1 MSKEEKRAPEVRF
14 EGFHDDWKQRKLGDI
29 SEKVTEKNKD
39 KKFTETFTNSAEYG
53 IVPQNDFFD
62 KVISNSKNISNYYI
76 VQNDDF
82 IYNPRISNFA
92 PVGPIKRNKLN
103 KVGVMSPL
111 YYVFRTKNID
121 LTFLEKFFD
130 TSYWHRFMK
139 LNGDTGARADRFA
152 IKDSVFKEMP
162 VPYPSSDEQT
172 KIGNLLKQ
180 IDRTIALHQRKLEK
194 LQKLKKAALQSFFPK
209 KDELMP
215 KVRFANFSG
224 LWNQR
229 KLGEMG
235 DTFAGLS
242 GKTKKDF
249 GHGNTKFI
257 TYVNVFKN
265 PISDP
270 KGTESIEIDNK
281 QTEVRYGDIFF
292 TTSSETPEEVGM
304 SSIWLENTENVYLNS
319 FCFGYRLNIKNDPYY
334 LAFLLRSSVI
344 RKKLMLLAQGISRY
358 NISKKKVMEITIPI
372 PTLEEQKHVG
382 LFLKKIDNTITLHQQ
397 KLEKLQ
403 NCKKSF
409 LQKMFI

>member
-1 MSKEEKRAPEVRF
+1 MSKEEKRVPEVRF
-14 EGFHDDWKQRKLGDI
+14 EGFHDDWKQRKLGELSDI
-29 SEKVTEKNKD
+29 VGGGTPSTNIKEYWDGDINWYSPVEIGNDVYTYQSR
-39 KKFTETFTNSAEYG
+39 KKITQLGLQKSSAKILPAGRTILFTSRAGIGDMAILENTGTTNQGFQSI
-53 IVPQNDFFD
+53 IVKEDND
-62 KVISNSKNISNYYI
+62 VY
-76 VQNDDF
+76 F
-82 IYNPRISNFA
+82 IYSYGAKIKKKAIKFA
-92 PVGPIKRNKLN
+92 SG
-103 KVGVMSPL
+103 S
-111 YYVFRTKNID
+111 
-121 LTFLEKFFD
+121 TFLEISGKELG
-130 TSYWHRFMK
+130 K
-139 LNGDTGARADRFA
+139 LQL
-152 IKDSVFKEMP
+152 K
-162 VPYPSSDEQT
+162 VPSLIEQQ
-172 KIGNLLKQ
+172 KIGVLLKK
-180 IDRTIALHQRKLEK
+180 IDNTIALHQRKVDK
-194 LQKLKKAALQSFFPK
+194 LQLLKKAALQSFLPK
-209 KDELMP
+209 KDETMP
-215 KVRFANFSG
+215 KVRFTNFNE

-249 GHGNTKFI
+249 GHGNAKFI

-382 LFLKKIDNTITLHQQ
+382 LFLKKIEDTISFAQTKLEELQ
-397 KLEKLQ
+397 KL
-403 NCKKSF
+403 KKAF

>member
-1 MSKEEKRAPEVRF
+1 V
-14 EGFHDDWKQRKLGDI
+14 D
-29 SEKVTEKNKD
+29 
-39 KKFTETFTNSAEYG
+39 
-53 IVPQNDFFD
+53 
-62 KVISNSKNISNYYI
+62 
-76 VQNDDF
+76 
-82 IYNPRISNFA
+82 
-92 PVGPIKRNKLN
+92 
-103 KVGVMSPL
+103 
-111 YYVFRTKNID
+111 
-121 LTFLEKFFD
+121 
-130 TSYWHRFMK
+130 
-139 LNGDTGARADRFA
+139 
-152 IKDSVFKEMP
+152 
-162 VPYPSSDEQT
+162 
-172 KIGNLLKQ
+172 
-180 IDRTIALHQRKLEK
+180 K
-194 LQKLKKAALQSFFPK
+194 LQLLKKAALQSFLPK
-209 KDELMP
+209 KDETMP
-215 KVRFANFSG
+215 KVRFTNFNE

-249 GHGNTKFI
+249 GHGNAKFI

-382 LFLKKIDNTITLHQQ
+382 LFLKKIEDTISFAQTKLEELQ
-397 KLEKLQ
+397 KL
-403 NCKKSF
+403 KKAF